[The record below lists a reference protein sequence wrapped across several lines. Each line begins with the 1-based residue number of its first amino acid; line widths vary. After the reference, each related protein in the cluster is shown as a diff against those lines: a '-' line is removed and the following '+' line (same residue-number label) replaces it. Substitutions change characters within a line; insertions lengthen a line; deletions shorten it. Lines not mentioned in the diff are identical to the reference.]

1 MPEEDLA
8 KKDDDLKL
16 PHHTG
21 SSWQAARTPQ
31 RKALVRYVVY
41 ALAGLFFIFFLR
53 RLTHAREEDIVRP
66 YSQYRYH
73 DTTTT
78 ARLPTQLTNLKPAT
92 TKAPTI
98 KATPAAKPV
107 EPFKPVEAD
116 TNKAS
121 ETEGRYFKGVLKFS
135 TLVASLRQ
143 LTWIRTTNNV
153 LFSASSLESAATLLP
168 MACQRA
174 TSQKADHVY
183 FALFGDSDIKL
194 DKLLKLNGVDES
206 CKIMTFGIFAESQR
220 AKLPL
225 TDSTDARADQRRQL
239 TRPRL
244 ALAAARALGRFP

>member
-1 MPEEDLA
+1 MPEADLA
-8 KKDDDLKL
+8 KKNDDLKL

-21 SSWQAARTPQ
+21 SNWQAARSPR
-31 RKALVRYVVY
+31 RKTLVRYVVY
-41 ALAGLFFIFFLR
+41 TLAGLFFIFLLR

-73 DTTTT
+73 DTTAT
-78 ARLPTQLTNLKPAT
+78 ARLPTQLTNPKPAT
-92 TKAPTI
+92 TQAPTI
-98 KATPAAKPV
+98 KATPAAEPV
-107 EPFKPVEAD
+107 EPFEPVEAD

-121 ETEGRYFKGVLKFS
+121 ETEGRHFKGVLKFS

-174 TSQKADHVY
+174 ALQKADHVY
-183 FALFGDSDIKL
+183 FALFGDSDIML
-194 DKLLKLNGVDES
+194 DKLLKLNGVDDS
-206 CKIMTFGIFAESQR
+206 CKIMTFGMFAESQL
-220 AKLPL
+220 AKL
-225 TDSTDARADQRRQL
+225 TAKHSTDARADQRRQL